1 MTPPASTP
9 PRGSRAERP
18 RPTRTRMSCGR
29 LAGRIPVTTC
39 EASALNSTPTSVGSA
54 TAGVWSSAALSA
66 SIAARSLRRQVP
78 DLSWIVA
85 AGAGRPA
92 RIAVGQRA
100 RGSTSEMN
108 VRRPATARTRSS
120 PLYRCKG
127 RARPGGLPPA
137 PPRGRIDQDSGR
149 LRLAQRAGIKTVAR
163 SASRSFRSPTLNK
176 SPKSA
181 NCSLKTQIPPQSSGG
196 PSRRPPVQ
204 RG

>member
-1 MTPPASTP
+1 MTSPASTP

-29 LAGRIPVTTC
+29 LAGRISVTTC

-54 TAGVWSSAALSA
+54 TAGVSSSAALSA
-66 SIAARSLRRQVP
+66 SIAARSLRRQVL

-85 AGAGRPA
+85 TGAGRPA
-92 RIAVGQRA
+92 HETGVRPLRHRASDAVRAERFLFGIRGASVRISGA
-100 RGSTSEMN
+100 
-108 VRRPATARTRSS
+108 PA
-120 PLYRCKG
+120 
-127 RARPGGLPPA
+127 
-137 PPRGRIDQDSGR
+137 GRIDQDSGR
-149 LRLAQRAGIKTVAR
+149 LRLAQRTGIKTVAR